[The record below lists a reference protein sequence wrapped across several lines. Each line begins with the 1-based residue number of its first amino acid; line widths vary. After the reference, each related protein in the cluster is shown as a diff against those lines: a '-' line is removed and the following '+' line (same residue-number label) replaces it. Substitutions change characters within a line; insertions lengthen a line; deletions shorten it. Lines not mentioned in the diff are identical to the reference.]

1 MSKDHVPATPAIRA
15 LKDSGVHFIPRPYK
29 YEERGGTGVAARE
42 IGVDE
47 HLTVKTLVMEDEKKA
62 PFIVLMH
69 GDREVSTR
77 ELARILGVK
86 TVQPCDPAAAN
97 RHTGYMVGGTS
108 PFGTK
113 KALPVYVEASV
124 LELPRIWING
134 GRRGYLVGIAPEV
147 LERLFEPF
155 FTTRPA
161 GQGAGLGL
169 PLCYGI
175 VQRHQGRI
183 EVKSEVGRGSVFRVC
198 LPVATARS

>member
-86 TVQPCDPAAAN
+86 TVQPCDPASAS

-113 KALPVYVEASV
+113 KVLPVYVEETILS
-124 LELPRIWING
+124 LPAIYINA
-134 GRRGYLVGIAPEV
+134 GRKGLLVEMKPAD
-147 LERLFEPF
+147 LERLLKPV
-155 FTTRPA
+155 P
-161 GQGAGLGL
+161 
-169 PLCYGI
+169 
-175 VQRHQGRI
+175 
-183 EVKSEVGRGSVFRVC
+183 VKVSR
-198 LPVATARS
+198 